1 MSQHASTVDT
11 EIRGDVESRTKSV
24 SILPLTA
31 GFDVARHDVRGY
43 DISPSMMG
51 QLEHGGDQSTFI
63 GGTAVRE
70 SDMEY
75 DMIGVG
81 Q

>member
-11 EIRGDVESRTKSV
+11 EMRRDVESRTKSV

-31 GFDVARHDVRGY
+31 GFDEADHDVRGY
-43 DISPSMMG
+43 DFSLSMMD
-51 QLEHGGDQSTFI
+51 QLKHGGDPKTDI
-63 GGTAVRE
+63 DGTAVRE
-70 SDMEY
+70 SDVEF